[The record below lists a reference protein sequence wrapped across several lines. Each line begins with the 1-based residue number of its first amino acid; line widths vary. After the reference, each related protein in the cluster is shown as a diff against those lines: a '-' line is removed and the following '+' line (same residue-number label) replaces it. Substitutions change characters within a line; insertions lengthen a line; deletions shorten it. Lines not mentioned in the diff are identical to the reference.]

1 MPAHYSLQKFKSQV
15 LGKGLAKPNRFE
27 VFIPPPQGL
36 QSGRAGGDIVSL
48 LCEQASFPMLTIN
61 TKPFKIYGPSYQ
73 RPTGIEYGGEGL
85 PFTFHVDREMKV
97 KTFFDEWMQLI
108 VNKDTF
114 NVTYQREYI
123 TDITIKQLDEADN
136 VTYTAVLKDSFP
148 RNLNLMDLNHSA
160 QSQTHRLTVLFAYRK
175 WTTVSGS
182 LTGGTGTSSL
192 FAGPRSVTF
201 V

>member
-1 MPAHYSLQKFKSQV
+1 MPAHFSLSKFKSQV
-15 LGKGLAKPNRFE
+15 LGKGLARSNRFE
-27 VFIPPPQGL
+27 VLILPPQGL
-36 QSGRAGGDIVSL
+36 RANRNSSDTVSL
-48 LCEQASFPMLTIN
+48 LCEQASFPMLSIN
-61 TKPFKIYGPSYQ
+61 TKPFRIYGPSYQ

-97 KTFFDEWMQLI
+97 KNFFDEWMQLI

-136 VTYTAVLKDSFP
+136 VTYTAVLKDAFP
-148 RNLNLMDLNHSA
+148 RNMNLMDLNHSS

-175 WTTVSGS
+175 WDVVSGGIS
-182 LTGGTGTSSL
+182 SITGFSSG
-192 FAGPRSVTF
+192 FAGLRGLPF
-201 V
+201 